1 MENIIVISLISTF
14 LFCLA
19 KLVEVKFLTPQND
32 DHDDDD
38 HAGGAGGIKPLKF
51 LIRDALIVF
60 ISSMIST
67 YIYFH
72 VDTNITNLLHIL
84 TETKTIPEVGASEIF
99 TGQPDF

>member
-1 MENIIVISLISTF
+1 M
-14 LFCLA
+14 
-19 KLVEVKFLTPQND
+19 TPQNQ
-32 DHDDDD
+32 DDDD
-38 HAGGAGGIKPLKF
+38 NDGNSSSSGAGIKPLKF

-60 ISSMIST
+60 ISSMLST

-99 TGQPDF
+99 TGEPDF